1 MKIFKFTVIEREV
14 CSWWVEDPKIE
25 DFFFTSYNAKI
36 QKCFD
41 LTVQYKKTMEQS
53 LSAAVS
59 NEALWGLKEKLTS
72 VLAGSPIFGLK
83 FQQDDFETSFTIYE
97 KYVEELEMT
106 EIYRQRVRKY
116 SNFFKIGLTEK
127 EIEHIHPT
135 PEEVIDPA
143 ERCFVIPMIEKQT
156 DFDLVTYIEYSR
168 PNVSHLLF

>member
-14 CSWWVEDPKIE
+14 CTWWVEDPKIE
-25 DFFFTSYNAKI
+25 DFFFTSYNGKI

-41 LTVQYKKTMEQS
+41 LTVQYKKKMEQS

-59 NEALWGLKEKLTS
+59 NEALWGLKEELTS
-72 VLAGSPIFGLK
+72 VLVESPLFGLK
-83 FQQDDFETSFTIYE
+83 FQQDDFETSFTVYE

-116 SNFFKIGLTEK
+116 SNFFKKGLTEK
-127 EIEHIHPT
+127 EIEQIHPT